1 VEAQVEQEEAEEA
14 EAAAMS
20 EDEVEEVAPPLQSS
34 AAAADTLEGGDVQI
48 SAASGARPSIVAMR
62 CPVSPNAALCC
73 TGLLPEHL
81 PHQRA
86 LCPLHPFHA
95 TERLVAAPV
104 DGNEAA
110 CPNCYCLICDA
121 RVSECGHWRGGDAP
135 AHCNAH
141 SSSSLWRQKRI
152 NAKRQRTRA
161 VRAAQASVDPQLA
174 QPSRSG
180 LRSGLG

>member
-1 VEAQVEQEEAEEA
+1 
-14 EAAAMS
+14 MHS
-20 EDEVEEVAPPLQSS
+20 HCLPCL
-34 AAAADTLEGGDVQI
+34 
-48 SAASGARPSIVAMR
+48 RR
-62 CPVSPNAALCC
+62 

-95 TERLVAAPV
+95 AERPVAAPA

-110 CPNCYCLICDA
+110 CPNCYCFACDA
-121 RVSECGHWRGGDAP
+121 PVSACRHWRGGEPRVP

-141 SSSSLWRQKRI
+141 AGSAEWRTQRS

-161 VRAAQASVDPQLA
+161 ARAARDPL
-174 QPSRSG
+174 
-180 LRSGLG
+180 GLG